1 MNIDTAV
8 AAKDLQETL
17 INFPEIYSRLK
28 NGEFITRH
36 HHALFKE
43 VRDNQDAY
51 TTIFNM
57 IGEDLKYHK
66 AGFYRLEGEEQAALS
81 ERSKLY
87 ALVAFCLI
95 EQIGDSGLDP
105 IQVIDAQTTLNEDF
119 LDKLVVDQNKH
130 LSKMNLHHRADFQK
144 IVTSMV
150 KAGIFADSQ
159 ETYNSGIVLYPSFHI
174 YIDACKTISEQK
186 ASNSEENNA

>member
-17 INFPEIYSRLK
+17 INFPDIYGRLK

-36 HHALFKE
+36 HHAFFKE

-81 ERSKLY
+81 ERSKLF

-95 EQIGDSGLDP
+95 EQIGDSGMDP

-119 LDKLVVDQNKH
+119 LDKLILDQKEH
-130 LSKMNLHHRADFQK
+130 LRKMNLQHRSDFHK
-144 IVTSMV
+144 VVSSMI
-150 KAGIFADSQ
+150 KAGIFAPTQ
-159 ETYNSGIVLYPSFHI
+159 ETFNSGIVLYPSFHI
-174 YIDACKTISEQK
+174 YIDACKNISEQK